1 MKRPERYPYTRSQ
14 WVEETANFYKCE
26 NNLYYTRHILANRLT
41 GEIKN
46 KETSD
51 ATKI

>member
-14 WVEETANFYKCE
+14 WVEETVDFHTYE
-26 NNLYYTRHILANRLT
+26 NNLHYTRYILANRLT